1 MKIMLVLDHGTFG
14 DRCLD
19 IAQKCAPY
27 ADIVWFRIK
36 DKDIVRREA
45 EKLRRALPD
54 SFLSLSLDADTAY
67 ELGYQAVQLGADSDI
82 SGIREKYPELKIGYS
97 AHGTEEII
105 SKDADYYTLSPV
117 FHTVKDYE
125 VKPLGA
131 LDVSHMGKDIYAL
144 GGIGTDNIG
153 EIKNK
158 GYAGVAGISF
168 YENLKELNSMIHY

>member
-1 MKIMLVLDHGTFG
+1 
-14 DRCLD
+14 
-19 IAQKCAPY
+19 
-27 ADIVWFRIK
+27 
-36 DKDIVRREA
+36 
-45 EKLRRALPD
+45 
-54 SFLSLSLDADTAY
+54 
-67 ELGYQAVQLGADSDI
+67 
-82 SGIREKYPELKIGYS
+82 
-97 AHGTEEII
+97 
-105 SKDADYYTLSPV
+105 
-117 FHTVKDYE
+117 